1 VVNGVDPRDLSG
13 ANRGNLSIEPEDR
26 HEEMYNAKI
35 DWEKRFTGER
45 MAGALKF
52 GAKYAATEAKFQ
64 QDQFEYQTTASFP
77 YASVMEVSDKVVN
90 GREFFM
96 EVRPEKVRA
105 LLASNPELF
114 PLLPYES
121 AKGSA
126 EEDYDAKET
135 TTAAYGMGTLQIGRT
150 TIVTGIRVE
159 KNTWE
164 ATTKEVDARTVLVHD
179 VHNGSQYTKW
189 LPGLHLRH
197 ELRKNLILRESYNRS
212 YGRPTISRL
221 TLGRSED
228 LNGNIAEGNPFLDP
242 TVSQN
247 FDAQLEQ
254 YTQNGGLY
262 SVGVFYKRMK
272 GFYFNSDWKFNE
284 VDETGKPIIVADGTR
299 RYRQWMNAEGAE
311 NMGVELIFQQ
321 KLYFLPPALRGLT
334 INMSA
339 TFSESDAKYPTRK
352 GEKLP
357 TTGFSDYMFNASL
370 DYVIGKFRA
379 NVRYGYRSDYLTGVG
394 DTMYTNDVFA
404 AREQVDLE
412 FGYRLTRKIRL
423 HANVINATSR
433 PQVSYQSFPAYVED
447 NSLSGWRAN
456 AGVEW
461 TF

>member
-1 VVNGVDPRDLSG
+1 
-13 ANRGNLSIEPEDR
+13 
-26 HEEMYNAKI
+26 
-35 DWEKRFTGER
+35 
-45 MAGALKF
+45 
-52 GAKYAATEAKFQ
+52 
-64 QDQFEYQTTASFP
+64 
-77 YASVMEVSDKVVN
+77 MEV
-90 GREFFM
+90 E
-96 EVRPEKVRA
+96 PAKVRA
-105 LLASNPELF
+105 LLASNPALF

-135 TTAAYGMGTLQIGRT
+135 TTSAYGMGTLQLGRT

-159 KNTWE
+159 RNTWE
-164 ATTKEVDARTVLVHD
+164 ATTKEVDAQTVIVRD
-179 VHNGSQYTKW
+179 VNNGTNYTKW

-212 YGRPTISRL
+212 YGRPSLSRL

-228 LNGNIAEGNPFLDP
+228 INGNIAEGNPFLDP
-242 TVSQN
+242 TTSQN

-262 SVGVFYKRMK
+262 SVGLFYKRMK
-272 GFYFNSDWKFNE
+272 GFYFNSDAKFND
-284 VDETGKPIIVADGTR
+284 VDANGNPIIDPQGAR
-299 RYRQWMNAEGAE
+299 RYRKWMNAEGAE

-321 KLYFLPPALRGLT
+321 KLYFLPPVLRGLT
-334 INMSA
+334 LNMSA

-357 TTGFSDYMFNASL
+357 TFGFSDYMFNASV
-370 DYVIGKFRA
+370 DYAIGKFRA
-379 NVRYGYRSDYLTGVG
+379 NIRYAYRSDYLTGIG
-394 DTMYTNDVFA
+394 DNRYVDDTFA

-412 FGYRLTRKIRL
+412 FGYRFSRKMRFN
-423 HANVINATSR
+423 ASVINATSR

-447 NSLSGWRAN
+447 NSLSGWRAT
-456 AGVEW
+456 AGVEM